1 MIKINDYSIT
11 EKEFDFAIADYKNR
25 AQQPE
30 LTRSEVQSIADQL
43 IDAKL
48 LLVRAKEEK
57 ITITDDEINKALE
70 NIKSNYE
77 TEDAFKTALEGS
89 GDNLEKLKNRVFDSL
104 ALQKYIEE
112 VFVSKVVVSDEDAEK
127 YYAENKEKFV
137 SEKKVHALH
146 ILFKPDNLDGAAKVK
161 DLLAN
166 GADFGEMAKEYS
178 ECPSKES
185 GGDLG
190 FFGKG
195 QMVPEF
201 EQASFEATV
210 DEVSAPVKTQ
220 FGYHLIKVTEK
231 SEAGSLEFDEVKD
244 NLKNQIKTSVV
255 NHNIQK
261 LAKELRTSAKI
272 EIDSKIMNTKK

>member
-1 MIKINDYSIT
+1 MIKINDYNIT

-25 AQQPE
+25 AQVPE

-48 LLVRAKEEK
+48 LLTKAKDDK
-57 ITITDDEINKALE
+57 IKVEDAEIDKALE
-70 NIKSNYE
+70 NIKGNYE
-77 TEDAFKTALEGS
+77 TEEAFTAALEGS
-89 GDNLEKLKNRVFDSL
+89 GDNLEKLKDRIFDSL
-104 ALQKYIEE
+104 ALQKFIEE
-112 VFVSKVVVSDEDAEK
+112 TFVQKVEVSDEDAEK
-127 YYAENKEKFV
+127 YYTENKEKFV

-146 ILFKPDNLDGAAKVK
+146 ILFKPENLEGAKKVK
-161 DLLAN
+161 QLLVD
-166 GADFGEMAKEYS
+166 GADFAEMAKEYS
-178 ECPSKES
+178 ECPSKDN

-201 EQASFEATV
+201 EQASFEAEI
-210 DEVSAPVKTQ
+210 DAISEPVKTQ
-220 FGYHLIKVTEK
+220 FGYHIIKVTEQSK
-231 SEAGSLEFDEVKD
+231 AGNLEFDEVKD

-261 LAKELRTSAKI
+261 LAKELRSTAKI
-272 EIDSKIMNTKK
+272 EIDSKIMEAKK

>member
-1 MIKINDYSIT
+1 MIKIDGYEIT

-25 AQQPE
+25 AQLPE

-48 LLVRAKEEK
+48 LLTRAKEDNIEIK
-57 ITITDDEINKALE
+57 DEEIEKALT
-70 NIKSNYE
+70 NIKSNYKE
-77 TEDAFKTALEGS
+77 EDDFTKALEGS
-89 GDNLEKLKNRVFDSL
+89 GDNLEKLKERIFDSL

-112 VFVSKVVVSDEDAEK
+112 AFVSKVVVSDEDAEK
-127 YYAENKEKFV
+127 YYTENKDKFV
-137 SEKKVHALH
+137 SENKVHALH
-146 ILFKPDNLDGAAKVK
+146 ILFKPDNLAGAEKVRQ
-161 DLLAN
+161 LLVD
-166 GADFGEMAKEYS
+166 GADFAQMATEYS

-201 EQASFEATV
+201 ESASFEA
-210 DEVSAPVKTQ
+210 ELNEISLPVKTQ
-220 FGYHLIKVTEK
+220 FGHHLIKVIDK
-231 SEAGSLEFDEVKD
+231 SKGETQEFETVKD
-244 NLKNQIKTSVV
+244 NLVNQIKTSVV

-261 LAKELRTSAKI
+261 LAKELRSGSKI
-272 EIDSKIMNTKK
+272 SIDSKIMNGKK

>member
-1 MIKINDYSIT
+1 MITINDYSIT

-25 AQQPE
+25 AQKPE

-48 LLVRAKEEK
+48 LLTKAKEENIEIK
-57 ITITDDEINKALE
+57 DEEINKALE

-77 TEDAFKTALEGS
+77 TEEAFTKALEGS
-89 GDNLEKLKNRVFDSL
+89 GDNLQKLKDRIFDSL
-104 ALQKYIEE
+104 ALQKFIEE
-112 VFVSKVVVSDEDAEK
+112 TFVQKVVVSDEDAEK
-127 YYAENKEKFV
+127 YYTENKEKFV

-146 ILFKPDNLDGAAKVK
+146 ILFKPDNLEGANKVK
-161 DLLAN
+161 QLLVD
-166 GADFGEMAKEYS
+166 GADFAEMAKEYS
-178 ECPSKES
+178 ECPSKDN

-201 EQASFEATV
+201 EQASFEAEI
-210 DEVSAPVKTQ
+210 DAISEPVKTQ
-220 FGYHLIKVTEK
+220 FGHHIIKVTEK
-231 SEAGSLEFDEVKD
+231 SAAGTHEFDEVKD

-261 LAKELRTSAKI
+261 LAADLRKSAKI
-272 EIDSKIMNTKK
+272 EINSKIMETKK

>member
-11 EKEFDFAIADYKNR
+11 EKEFDFAITDYKNR
-25 AQQPE
+25 SQQPE

-48 LLVRAKEEK
+48 LLEKAKEEK
-57 ITITDDEINKALE
+57 IQISDEEIEKAMT

-77 TEDAFKTALEGS
+77 TEEAFTAALEGS
-89 GDNLEKLKNRVFDSL
+89 GDNLEKLKDRIFDSL

-112 VFVSKVVVSDEDAEK
+112 IFVSKVEVSDEDAEK

-146 ILFKPDNLDGAAKVK
+146 ILFKPDNLDDAVKVK
-161 DLLAN
+161 ELLTN

-210 DEVSAPVKTQ
+210 DEVSEPVKTQ
-220 FGYHLIKVTEK
+220 FGYHLIKVIEN

-261 LAKELRTSAKI
+261 LAKELRTSANI
-272 EIDSKIMNTKK
+272 QIDSKIMNAKK

>member
-11 EKEFDFAIADYKNR
+11 EKEFDFAITDFKNR
-25 AQQPE
+25 AQKPE

-48 LLVRAKEEK
+48 LLERAKEEK
-57 ITITDDEINKALE
+57 IQISDDEINKALE
-70 NIKSNYE
+70 NIKGNYE
-77 TEDAFKTALEGS
+77 TETAFNEALEGS
-89 GDNLEKLKNRVFDSL
+89 GDNLEKLKNRIFDSL

-112 VFVSKVVVSDEDAEK
+112 VFVSKVEVSDDDAEK
-127 YYAENKEKFV
+127 YYIENKEKFV

-146 ILFKPDNLDGAAKVK
+146 ILFKPDNLEGANKVK
-161 DLLAN
+161 QLLAD

-201 EQASFEATV
+201 EQASFEAEI
-210 DEVSAPVKTQ
+210 DIVSEPVKTQ
-220 FGYHLIKVTEK
+220 FGYHLIKVIEK
-231 SEAGSLEFDEVKD
+231 SEVGNLEFDEVKD

-261 LAKELRTSAKI
+261 LAKELRESAKI
-272 EIDSKIMNTKK
+272 QIDSKIMDSKK